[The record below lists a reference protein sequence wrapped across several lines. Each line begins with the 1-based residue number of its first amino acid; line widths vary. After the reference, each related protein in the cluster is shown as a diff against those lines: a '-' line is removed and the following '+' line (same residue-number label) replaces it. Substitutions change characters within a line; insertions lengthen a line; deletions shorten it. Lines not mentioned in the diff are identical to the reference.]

1 MRTCRGISDTSLNAP
16 HPLHSYTTA
25 PSDQRNS
32 TTPCCGFAQVL
43 QIGVFKGKL
52 RSRALDFSR
61 EKKASRI
68 GLPLQ

>member
-1 MRTCRGISDTSLNAP
+1 
-16 HPLHSYTTA
+16 
-25 PSDQRNS
+25 
-32 TTPCCGFAQVL
+32 VL

-61 EKKASRI
+61 EKKASPI